1 MIFPFEHQDSEH
13 HKMSARE
20 RLGQLAI
27 LVSSEVNG
35 QTMVEELL
43 YSFAGRRLQ
52 LPQAGYPPPAHNYT
66 AWHRK
71 EVFTRPYLLR
81 SIFSLYSRRPLTQS
95 IHDTILR
102 ISYGG
107 QCVQHL
113 RQYVLVCASLVLA
126 IGCAALPPPPQPAL
140 SEPYA
145 LLTFPESMQLLTI
158 DGQSLNTRARVKAIR
173 VTPGQHTLQ
182 FAYQPTNVGDSE
194 SHAGQLAM
202 PFPLETQAGA
212 TYVFVART

>member
-1 MIFPFEHQDSEH
+1 MTVMRDVLPHEWRMRKGQACCSESTRQLYPTDTLPPLLCTVFP
-13 HKMSARE
+13 
-20 RLGQLAI
+20 
-27 LVSSEVNG
+27 
-35 QTMVEELL
+35 L
-43 YSFAGRRLQ
+43 YSKRL
-52 LPQAGYPPPAHNYT
+52 LPQG
-66 AWHRK
+66 
-71 EVFTRPYLLR
+71 
-81 SIFSLYSRRPLTQS
+81 
-95 IHDTILR
+95 IHDTILPIR
-102 ISYGG
+102 YGG
-107 QCVQHL
+107 RRVQHL
-113 RQYVLVCASLVLA
+113 RRYVLICASLVLA

-145 LLTFPESMQLLTI
+145 LLTFPEPMQLLTI

-182 FAYQPTNVGDSE
+182 FAYQPTNVGDSQ